1 MKRVIHLAI
10 LGVPLATVPNA
21 AHAYIDPGLL
31 SVVVQGFFALLFGSA
46 AAYLLAPWRRLKA
59 LFGIKSPEAPDSA
72 DPDTDAAI
80 ADMEDGSNEARR

>member
-10 LGVPLATVPNA
+10 LGVPLAIVPNA

-59 LFGIKSPEAPDSA
+59 LFGIKSPETA
-72 DPDTDAAI
+72 DPDADAAI